1 MEITRRTASES
12 VGGGRNSEPWVASMR
27 PKQAARREDC
37 DAPRLSRWLGCQSR
51 SSRTLASRTWMPTFD
66 AENQVRYSKQAR
78 PFVSV
83 SRDGELLPAV
93 RVIARAA
100 VNL

>member
-1 MEITRRTASES
+1 
-12 VGGGRNSEPWVASMR
+12 
-27 PKQAARREDC
+27 
-37 DAPRLSRWLGCQSR
+37 
-51 SSRTLASRTWMPTFD
+51 MPTFD